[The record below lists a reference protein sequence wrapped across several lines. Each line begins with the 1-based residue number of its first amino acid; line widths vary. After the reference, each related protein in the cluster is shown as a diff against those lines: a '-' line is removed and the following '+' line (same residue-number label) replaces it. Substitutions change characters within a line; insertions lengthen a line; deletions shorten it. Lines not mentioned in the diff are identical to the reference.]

1 MRSDMIGHK
10 EKYKVLPAFML
21 AVLLA
26 SLLLGAG
33 ACSSSGGTKD
43 ASAYLGDYSYNS
55 PISAMVYEDMDGEG
69 EGIQYRTVTDYEK
82 MIAYSPVPVCL
93 YFYAGPSSD
102 TMGAAAIVEQLAE
115 TYHGRVLFVSV
126 DAELEKNLVSHFQI
140 DALPDFVLLQNGS
153 WTASFS
159 SFDGQSWTGSDL
171 EKWIIANSSIS

>member
-1 MRSDMIGHK
+1 MRSDTTVHK
-10 EKYKVLPAFML
+10 KKYKVLPAFIL

-43 ASAYLGDYSYNS
+43 VSAYLGDYSYNS

-69 EGIQYRTVTDYEK
+69 EGIQYRAVTDYEK
-82 MIAYSPVPVCL
+82 MIAYSQVPVCL

-102 TMGAAAIVEQLAE
+102 SMGATAIVEQLAE

-159 SFDGQSWTGSDL
+159 SFDGQTWTGSDL
-171 EKWIIANSSIS
+171 EKWILANSSIS